1 MAKYP
6 YPQFSLVERERRWA
20 RVREMMAREGL
31 DVIVAPNN
39 TGHSTDFQA
48 DARYLSHCGGGGDTD
63 IACAFPLEGEVTVA
77 AKDAAERWLATQDWC
92 TDVRDTDREYGDVIV
107 ERLRELGVD
116 HGRIG
121 VSGMGPGNRTPEGS
135 ILYLQMKKM
144 LETFP
149 HATFVDCTSQMQEV
163 RSIKSD
169 EEVAAL
175 TKSMELIE
183 AAIDAKV
190 EAAKPGALDFEVW
203 ADAIY
208 AMIKRGSELP
218 VHYNWVSGPESTRT
232 LSRPSHRVLQLG
244 DRIED
249 ELEASWMGYRS
260 QGVQPVWVGKCDPI
274 FHDLI
279 QVQRD
284 VFNGILEALRPGVTV
299 GELLHAS
306 EEAASEASPAT
317 GPLAGCTA
325 ILHMHGRGQGDDRP
339 LITNPKAT
347 SRYLGLQL
355 QERNVLILKPR
366 VQTADRKY
374 GVNWGDTV
382 AIGPNGAYR
391 LGTRPHD
398 IRVSQ
403 V

>member
-1 MAKYP
+1 
-6 YPQFSLVERERRWA
+6 
-20 RVREMMAREGL
+20 
-31 DVIVAPNN
+31 
-39 TGHSTDFQA
+39 
-48 DARYLSHCGGGGDTD
+48 
-63 IACAFPLEGEVTVA
+63 
-77 AKDAAERWLATQDWC
+77 
-92 TDVRDTDREYGDVIV
+92 
-107 ERLRELGVD
+107 
-116 HGRIG
+116 
-121 VSGMGPGNRTPEGS
+121 
-135 ILYLQMKKM
+135 
-144 LETFP
+144 
-149 HATFVDCTSQMQEV
+149 
-163 RSIKSD
+163 
-169 EEVAAL
+169 
-175 TKSMELIE
+175 
-183 AAIDAKV
+183 
-190 EAAKPGALDFEVW
+190 
-203 ADAIY
+203 
-208 AMIKRGSELP
+208 
-218 VHYNWVSGPESTRT
+218 
-232 LSRPSHRVLQLG
+232 
-244 DRIED
+244 
-249 ELEASWMGYRS
+249 MGYRS